1 MVIITVTEDTLD
13 PIFLDNPAYGALYTG
28 NNIPLCVFIE
38 EEPMAV
44 ARDTSIYIRPHPTDK
59 VSLYFTKLFVGDE
72 EYDPEKYQGSKGILL
87 KNQFPVVVHYAA
99 KIDETSQMAIVVR
112 IFDDLN
118 LYMALW
124 DSISDRIMFRAEEN
138 KHPAIELALQILD
151 HKRDPESLVLD
162 PAIGLLV
169 NILLELFG
177 RMPQGSEFMSIE
189 EAIKDFRRYNKSA
202 SDSQIAYTLIAE
214 GFDEDEIQKSLR
226 KKLSVNAVFGW
237 LRALWL
243 RLGRKPRTA
252 Q

>member
-1 MVIITVTEDTLD
+1 
-13 PIFLDNPAYGALYTG
+13 
-28 NNIPLCVFIE
+28 
-38 EEPMAV
+38 
-44 ARDTSIYIRPHPTDK
+44 
-59 VSLYFTKLFVGDE
+59 
-72 EYDPEKYQGSKGILL
+72 
-87 KNQFPVVVHYAA
+87 
-99 KIDETSQMAIVVR
+99 
-112 IFDDLN
+112 
-118 LYMALW
+118 
-124 DSISDRIMFRAEEN
+124 MFRAEEN